1 MKCQVI
7 FLELTYFRHKVS
19 SSIPYVSCHHS
30 FYFKIF
36 MLGSINIFQLQKF
49 GDISC
54 DVKRYDS
61 WESTKTREK
70 FSNSGQPLKIGCFHV
85 SDTMLIKIN
94 I

>member
-1 MKCQVI
+1 M
-7 FLELTYFRHKVS
+7 
-19 SSIPYVSCHHS
+19 
-30 FYFKIF
+30 
-36 MLGSINIFQLQKF
+36 FQLQKF

-61 WESTKTREK
+61 WESTETREK